1 MEQIELD
8 RSLFN
13 IDPLVISDKQAL
25 LMGEVTSLSI
35 FEANSQV
42 FDPKGLFSTEIFGPV
57 GSTLRLDKP
66 GYINLKIPILHPLTY
81 IHLTSLSSQYD
92 RILSGKLKVRYD
104 ADAGEFVEDKDGGT
118 GFNFFMQYLP
128 YLDLKENTSKERSD
142 KIAYVRGTIS
152 KDYWWTRLFV
162 LPAGLRDYG
171 IDAKG
176 RAVQDEINDL
186 YRKVLTT
193 VNMIRNNIVKE
204 DEYKQFDIVRYKLQN
219 IVADIFLYCYKI
231 LDGKSGFFQGK
242 WARRAIMDGTRNV
255 LTGSVAG
262 VKDLKQNRKVSYN
275 HTIVG
280 LYQYIKAMPSHAMHN
295 IHKYFILG
303 LMNPY
308 TNNVKVIDAKTKLTT
323 LKTVSPKVKDAWL
336 TRTGLNNIFNKFQQ
350 DLVKNDYAKIGD
362 DYVALIDI
370 QGDKCYVIKDT
381 NNVPEGAKLATAR
394 PITYAELAYIAIA
407 GTVEEARCVVTRYP
421 ITGVGSIYP
430 SRVYLKTTVLGKEL
444 TCYLDDYVI
453 DLPEFPVEGQKFFNS
468 ISVSQSKLGVLG
480 GDYDGDVVSFSLLQ
494 TEESKIEID
503 KRLTS
508 KDFYISTD
516 GSLMYSINTI
526 PLDLVVKH
534 LSD

>member
-1 MEQIELD
+1 MEQIQLD

-13 IDPLVISDKQAL
+13 IDPLVITDQQAM

-35 FEANSQV
+35 FEPNSQV

-57 GSTLRLDKP
+57 GSMLRLDKP

-81 IHLTSLSSQYD
+81 IHLTSLFSQYD
-92 RILSGKLKVRYD
+92 KILSGKLKVRYD
-104 ADAGEFVEDKDGGT
+104 ADSATFIEDKDGGT
-118 GFNFFMQYLP
+118 GFEFFMHYLP

-142 KIAYVRGTIS
+142 KITYVKNTIG

-171 IDAKG
+171 IDPKG

-193 VNMIRNNIVKE
+193 VNMIRNNNIKPE
-204 DEYKQFDIVRYKLQN
+204 EYSQFDIVRYKLQN
-219 IVADIFLYCYKI
+219 AVADIFLYCYNI

-242 WARRAIMDGTRNV
+242 WARRGIMDGTRNV
-255 LTGSVAG
+255 ITGNVHG
-262 VKDLKQNRKVSYN
+262 VTDLKQNRKVSYN

-295 IHKYFILG
+295 VHKYFILG

-308 TNNVKVIDAKTKLTT
+308 TNNVKVIDAKTKQTVM
-323 LKTVSPKVKDAWL
+323 KTVSPKVKDAWL
-336 TRTGLNNIFNKFQQ
+336 TKTGLNNIFNKFQQ
-350 DLVKNDYAKIGD
+350 DLVKNDYAKIGE

-370 QGDKCYVIKDT
+370 QGDKCYIIKDT
-381 NNVPEGAKLATAR
+381 NNIPEGAKLATAR
-394 PITYAELAYIAIA
+394 PITYAELAYIAVA
-407 GTVEEARCVVTRYP
+407 ETVDEARCVVTRYP

-430 SRVYLKTTVLGKEL
+430 SRVYLKTTVIGKDIK
-444 TCYLDDYVI
+444 CYIDGEVI
-453 DLPEFPVEGQKFFNS
+453 DLPEMPMEGQKFFNS
-468 ISVSQSKLGVLG
+468 LSVSNSHLNALGA
-480 GDYDGDVVSFSLLQ
+480 DFDGDVCSFSLVQ

-503 KRLTS
+503 KILES
-508 KDFYISTD
+508 KNYYLSTN
-516 GSLMYSINTI
+516 GSLMYSVNTI

>member
-1 MEQIELD
+1 M
-8 RSLFN
+8 
-13 IDPLVISDKQAL
+13 
-25 LMGEVTSLSI
+25 
-35 FEANSQV
+35 
-42 FDPKGLFSTEIFGPV
+42 
-57 GSTLRLDKP
+57 
-66 GYINLKIPILHPLTY
+66 
-81 IHLTSLSSQYD
+81 
-92 RILSGKLKVRYD
+92 
-104 ADAGEFVEDKDGGT
+104 
-118 GFNFFMQYLP
+118 
-128 YLDLKENTSKERSD
+128 
-142 KIAYVRGTIS
+142 
-152 KDYWWTRLFV
+152 
-162 LPAGLRDYG
+162 
-171 IDAKG
+171 
-176 RAVQDEINDL
+176 
-186 YRKVLTT
+186 
-193 VNMIRNNIVKE
+193 
-204 DEYKQFDIVRYKLQN
+204 
-219 IVADIFLYCYKI
+219 
-231 LDGKSGFFQGK
+231 
-242 WARRAIMDGTRNV
+242 
-255 LTGSVAG
+255 
-262 VKDLKQNRKVSYN
+262 
-275 HTIVG
+275 
-280 LYQYIKAMPSHAMHN
+280 
-295 IHKYFILG
+295 
-303 LMNPY
+303 
-308 TNNVKVIDAKTKLTT
+308 
-323 LKTVSPKVKDAWL
+323 L

-407 GTVEEARCVVTRYP
+407 DTVEEARCVVTRYP

-534 LSD
+534 LSDWWDATDGVISICSISNIF